1 MWKKRQIRR
10 DQNTKT
16 EFLRLGLQA
25 QNRVFAFRNVSKIY
39 TFEMVPTNYIVGKMG
54 LIPNFGRQKVRKVIK
69 EEEEEEEEISITN
82 TSNRVYE
89 LILYKTMLFK
99 LNFIF

>member
-1 MWKKRQIRR
+1 
-10 DQNTKT
+10 
-16 EFLRLGLQA
+16 
-25 QNRVFAFRNVSKIY
+25 
-39 TFEMVPTNYIVGKMG
+39 MVPTNYIVGKMG

-69 EEEEEEEEISITN
+69 EEEEEEEISITN

>member
-1 MWKKRQIRR
+1 
-10 DQNTKT
+10 
-16 EFLRLGLQA
+16 
-25 QNRVFAFRNVSKIY
+25 
-39 TFEMVPTNYIVGKMG
+39 MVPTNYIVGKMG
-54 LIPNFGRQKVRKVIK
+54 LIPNFGWQKVRKVIK
-69 EEEEEEEEISITN
+69 EEEEEEEISITN